1 MGSKSIVPLTCS
13 LMLQLPHQPA
23 CVAVGGL
30 ATTSGVDRR
39 PLERQAIARAASST
53 SSITTATTTIGRSTR
68 SRITQS
74 SSCGSGAAAAT
85 TTPRRAC
92 PFDDILRQC
101 GGCSPLWYHQAEAA
115 ADRGPPG

>member
-13 LMLQLPHQPA
+13 LMLQPPHQPA

-30 ATTSGVDRR
+30 ATASGGDRR
-39 PLERQAIARAASST
+39 PLARQAIAKAASST
-53 SSITTATTTIGRSTR
+53 SSITTAIITIGRSTR

-74 SSCGSGAAAAT
+74 SSAAAAT
-85 TTPRRAC
+85 TIPRQAC

-115 ADRGPPG
+115 TGRGLAVS